1 MALTAFYYYN
11 RL

>member
-1 MALTAFYYYN
+1 MALTAFYYYS